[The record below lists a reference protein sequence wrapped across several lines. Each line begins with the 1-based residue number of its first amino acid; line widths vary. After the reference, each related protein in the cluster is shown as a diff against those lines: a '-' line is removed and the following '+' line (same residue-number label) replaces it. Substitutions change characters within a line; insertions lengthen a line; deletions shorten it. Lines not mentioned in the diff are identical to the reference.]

1 MCYFILLSLLFVVWK
16 VAYCHQ
22 LTSIFFL
29 VVEMILVGFPKLCG
43 SMNLWAQ
50 L

>member
-1 MCYFILLSLLFVVWK
+1 MLLYSAFTSVCCLESGLLS
-16 VAYCHQ
+16 
-22 LTSIFFL
+22 SINFNFFL
-29 VVEMILVGFPKLCG
+29 VVEMILFGFPKLCG